1 MLSQIYLKKGD
12 VQISELK
19 SMIDDTKQKDLS
31 VTVYYNTLK
40 VWWQELDLYQHIEV
54 ESTAYATRLAKMI
67 ERDQIFDLLPGLN
80 PQLDHVRGQIL
91 GKYPFPSLHEV
102 YSYVRSKESRRGCHD
117 GTRSTREFNTQ
128 YSEGQQSQT

>member
-1 MLSQIYLKKGD
+1 
-12 VQISELK
+12 
-19 SMIDDTKQKDLS
+19 MIDDTKQKDLS

-117 GTRSTREFNTQ
+117 GTSSTREFNTQ
-128 YSEGQQSQT
+128 YS